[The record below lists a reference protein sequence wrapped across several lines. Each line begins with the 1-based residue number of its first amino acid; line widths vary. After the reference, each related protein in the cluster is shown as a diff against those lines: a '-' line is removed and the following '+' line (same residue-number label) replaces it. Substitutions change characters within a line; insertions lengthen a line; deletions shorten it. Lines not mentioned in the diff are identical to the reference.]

1 MFHWTVVGRYGFAVQ
16 VAMTWVKTYSS
27 SRVVD
32 LCSVGAS
39 LLWHLEGVGSWIGI
53 PCSPWPNFFPQYGLN
68 ILAFHQNQ
76 IMVIQKG
83 QKISSLFSICIKK
96 KLEVVVARMC
106 ALKLQYFH
114 ASQPS
119 NNLFHCFEY
128 SLGSVSPLVKLR
140 HNSVVSVPEQCAGD
154 MLLNLQLKI
163 ALACF
168 LFLLYLFINSHLIW
182 WPLSFFRFLQ
192 HYSSQGTY
200 LSLSLI
206 FAD

>member
-1 MFHWTVVGRYGFAVQ
+1 MAKLLPTVWLEYFSVSSKSDYGDPKGTKNFLPLQ
-16 VAMTWVKTYSS
+16 
-27 SRVVD
+27 
-32 LCSVGAS
+32 
-39 LLWHLEGVGSWIGI
+39 HL
-53 PCSPWPNFFPQYGLN
+53 
-68 ILAFHQNQ
+68 HQ
-76 IMVIQKG
+76 
-83 QKISSLFSICIKK
+83 K

-140 HNSVVSVPEQCAGD
+140 HNSVVSIPEQCAGD